1 MNKTALI
8 TRFESLLWLSE
19 SEKITLSIPSGRL
32 AARTCLLSLWSV
44 RKLPSSLENQ
54 TRNHRKPR
62 TCCSVFF
69 FHSCFQGLKE
79 VSFFYFCML
88 GRKKEK
94 HICVGRESNPGQ
106 QLNSLSLSLSLI
118 RQRTTIFGHP
128 LQWSTLQLNYKK
140 HCQQCSVVQT
150 RANDDNLTFFNAT
163 HESPQLVAGTQH
175 RLHPGYNSFYCA
187 SPKGL

>member
-1 MNKTALI
+1 M
-8 TRFESLLWLSE
+8 LWLSE

-44 RKLPSSLENQ
+44 RELPSSLENQ

-106 QLNSLSLSLSLI
+106 QLNSLSLI
-118 RQRTTIFGHP
+118 RQRTTI
-128 LQWSTLQLNYKK
+128 
-140 HCQQCSVVQT
+140 CSVVQT